1 MTFSEATYSDVW
13 QGDVSKGQ
21 HSLNSSLLFQMKG
34 RCEDLFAILK
44 EKKKQIVDSWSEML
58 SPI

>member
-13 QGDVSKGQ
+13 QDDVSKGQ

-44 EKKKQIVDSWSEML
+44 EKKNK
-58 SPI
+58 